1 MQAKGLLSR
10 GQVGVLMLAGILL
23 AGCAGVPAAKPVA
36 LGDDEGRVKFH
47 TGRVTV
53 YVTNADGLPLAKAMV
68 DLESTEGDEYFRTA
82 AFSDNY
88 GKVSFAG
95 VPETVRISVYHA
107 ETQSNYSRMFDIPSS
122 GTTELRMLL
131 YQQ

>member
-10 GQVGVLMLAGILL
+10 GVVGVVMLAGILL
-23 AGCAGVPAAKPVA
+23 AGCASIPASKPVA
-36 LGDDEGRVKFH
+36 LDDDEGRVKFN

-53 YVTNADGLPLAKAMV
+53 YVTDADGLPLAKAMV
-68 DLESTEGDEYFRTA
+68 DLESTQGDEYFRTA
-82 AFSDNY
+82 AYADNY
-88 GKVSFAG
+88 GKVTFAG
-95 VPETVRISVYHA
+95 VPETVRISVYHS
-107 ETQSNYSRMFDIPSS
+107 ETQSNYSREFDIPPT